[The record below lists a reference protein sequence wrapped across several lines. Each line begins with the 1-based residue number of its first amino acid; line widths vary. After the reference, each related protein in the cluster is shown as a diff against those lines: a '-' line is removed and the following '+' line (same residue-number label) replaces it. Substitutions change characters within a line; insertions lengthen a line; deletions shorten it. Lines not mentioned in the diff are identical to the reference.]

1 MQAVAEGGQ
10 RSTYSVP
17 GGVKA
22 WGKNGAGCGPG
33 ARSHYPFP
41 SYSKSL
47 GILNSIWLSRL

>member
-17 GGVKA
+17 GGVKT

-33 ARSHYPFP
+33 ADLTTPSHP
-41 SYSKSL
+41 
-47 GILNSIWLSRL
+47 IQRV